1 MKGRQRIFAGA
12 LAGALCFASA
22 SAPVAARG
30 LHLGAEVFH
39 LTGADAARSLPGAL
53 RGLSLLANLP
63 GGADDAPSSPSIV
76 PDLLTA
82 LSFAVAAPK
91 IPDSV
96 QFDAVVAPVRL
107 VSVGT
112 ARFQTPPAETV
123 GEGFD
128 QASPAPLHFDFGD
141 PSQRPAFRQAAPRT
155 TILGRL
161 LGAIRRVKTTV
172 QFQNTKQSHGGLLM
186 PLPPANDQVLGGK
199 TNISFRTG
207 RRTVTLGL
215 SSRFEHLSRGLI
227 SSENPSPILD
237 PVLGFDSTSRLVL
250 PPAAFN
256 DLTHSSIGASL
267 AVPVS
272 SRFTVGLG
280 YRSGTLVGT
289 YGSLSPTTLSGTDS
303 RYFGKLTYTLPHA
316 PATLTFQARQYRFN
330 DNLQLTPNETQ
341 LRAGVD
347 LTIKF

>member
-1 MKGRQRIFAGA
+1 MKGRQRIFAGV

-22 SAPVAARG
+22 SAPVAAQR

-39 LTGADAARSLPGAL
+39 LDGADAARSLPGSL
-53 RGLSLLANLP
+53 RGLNLVAKLP
-63 GGADDAPSSPSIV
+63 GVAADSPSSPSIV

-82 LSFAVAAPK
+82 LSFAVTVPK
-91 IPDSV
+91 IPDGI
-96 QFDAVVAPVRL
+96 QFDAVVAPIRL

-141 PSQRPAFRQAAPRT
+141 PSQQPAIRETAPRT

-161 LGAIRRVKTTV
+161 FGAISKVKTTV
-172 QFQNTKQSHGGLLM
+172 QLRNTKLSHGGLLM
-186 PLPPANDQVLGGK
+186 PLPPANEQVLGGK

-207 RRTVTLGL
+207 RRMVTLGL

-237 PVLGFDSTSRLVL
+237 SALGFDATSRLVL
-250 PPAAFN
+250 PPAAFS

-272 SRFTVGLG
+272 PRFTVGLG

-330 DNLQLTPNETQ
+330 DNLQLTPIETQ

>member
-1 MKGRQRIFAGA
+1 MKGLQGIFAGV
-12 LAGALCFASA
+12 LAGVLCFASA
-22 SAPVAARG
+22 SAQE

-39 LTGADAARSLPGAL
+39 LAGAGANRSFPGAL
-53 RGLSLLANLP
+53 RGLSLLPKGPIGVAAEAP
-63 GGADDAPSSPSIV
+63 GSPSIV
-76 PDLLTA
+76 PDLLTS
-82 LSFAVAAPK
+82 LSFAVEAPK
-91 IPDSV
+91 IADGV
-96 QFDAVVAPVRL
+96 QFGVAVAPVRL
-107 VSVGT
+107 VNVGT
-112 ARFQTPPAETV
+112 ERFQTPQPETV
-123 GEGFD
+123 GESFD
-128 QASPAPLHFDFGD
+128 QASPQPLHFDFGD
-141 PSQRPAFRQAAPRT
+141 PSQRPAFREPAPRNN
-155 TILGRL
+155 ILGRL
-161 LGAIRRVKTTV
+161 LGAIRGAKTTV
-172 QFQNTKQSHGGLLM
+172 QLQTAPQSHGGLLM

-207 RRTVTLGL
+207 GRTVTLGL

-227 SSENPSPILD
+227 SSENPAPTLD
-237 PVLGFDSTSRLVL
+237 PVLGFDASSRLVL

-272 SRFTVGLG
+272 SHFTVGLG

>member
-1 MKGRQRIFAGA
+1 MKGLQGIFAGV
-12 LAGALCFASA
+12 LAGVLCFASA
-22 SAPVAARG
+22 SAQG
-30 LHLGAEVFH
+30 LQLGAEVFH
-39 LTGADAARSLPGAL
+39 LAAAASSRSVPGAL
-53 RGLSLLANLP
+53 RGLSLLPTLP
-63 GGADDAPSSPSIV
+63 AAAADAPSSPSVV

-82 LSFAVAAPK
+82 LSFAVEAPT
-91 IPDSV
+91 IPDGV
-96 QFDAVVAPVRL
+96 QFGAAVAPVRL

-112 ARFQTPPAETV
+112 ARFRTPQPETV
-123 GEGFD
+123 GESFD
-128 QASPAPLHFDFGD
+128 QASPQPLRFDFGD
-141 PSQRPAFRQAAPRT
+141 PSQQPAFRGPAPRT
-155 TILGRL
+155 NILGRL
-161 LGAIRRVKTTV
+161 LGAIRGAKTTV
-172 QFQNTKQSHGGLLM
+172 QLQTTQQSHGGLLM

-207 RRTVTLGL
+207 GRTVTLGL
-215 SSRFEHLSRGLI
+215 SSRYEHLSRGLI
-227 SSENPSPILD
+227 SSENPSPTLD
-237 PVLGFDSTSRLVL
+237 PVLGFDASSRLAL

-267 AVPVS
+267 AVPVTS
-272 SRFTVGLG
+272 HVTVGLG

>member
-39 LTGADAARSLPGAL
+39 LTGADAVRSLPGAL

-186 PLPPANDQVLGGK
+186 PLPPANDQVLGGR